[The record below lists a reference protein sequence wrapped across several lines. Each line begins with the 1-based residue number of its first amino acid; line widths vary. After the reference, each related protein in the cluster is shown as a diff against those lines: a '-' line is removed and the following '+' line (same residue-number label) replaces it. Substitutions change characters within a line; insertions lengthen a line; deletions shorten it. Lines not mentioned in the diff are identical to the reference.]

1 MSSYSPEAEAFL
13 IQWTCMSLNMRSA
26 IFRARYLQMAAERNG
41 RQAEL
46 EAQLRQKHI
55 NAIYRQIGLEMR
67 TLTSSDGVEKEFPE
81 DAEVGSMGIGRFID
95 FRISEDAIP
104 ELRTRLEKVNRM
116 VLTLF
121 IALCTIHI

>member
-41 RQAEL
+41 RQSEL

-67 TLTSSDGVEKEFPE
+67 AFSSSDGVEKEFPE

>member
-13 IQWTCMSLNMRSA
+13 TQWTCMSLNMRSA
-26 IFRARYLQMAAERNG
+26 IFRARYLQMTAERNG

-46 EAQLRQKHI
+46 EAQLRQKRI
-55 NAIYRQIGLEMR
+55 NALYRQIGQEMR
-67 TLTSSDGVEKEFPE
+67 ALTSSDGVEKEFPE
-81 DAEVGSMGIGRFID
+81 DAEVGPMGIGRFID

-104 ELRTRLEKVNRM
+104 ELRIRLEKVNQM

-121 IALCTIHI
+121 VTLCTIHP

>member
-13 IQWTCMSLNMRSA
+13 TQWTCMSLNMRSA
-26 IFRARYLQMAAERNG
+26 IFRARYLQMTAERTG

-46 EAQLRQKHI
+46 EAQLHQKRI
-55 NAIYRQIGLEMR
+55 NALYRQIGQEMR
-67 TLTSSDGVEKEFPE
+67 ALTSSDGVEKEFPE
-81 DAEVGSMGIGRFID
+81 DAEVGPMGIGRFID

-104 ELRTRLEKVNRM
+104 ELRVRLEKVDQK

-121 IALCTIHI
+121 ITLCTIHL

>member
-26 IFRARYLQMAAERNG
+26 IFRARYLQMAAERSG

-55 NAIYRQIGLEMR
+55 SALYRQIGLEMR
-67 TLTSSDGVEKEFPE
+67 AFSSSDGVEKEFPE
-81 DAEVGSMGIGRFID
+81 DTEAGFMGRFID

-104 ELRTRLEKVNRM
+104 GLRIRLEKVNQM
-116 VLTLF
+116 VLTLL
-121 IALCTIHI
+121 ITLCTIHV

>member
-13 IQWTCMSLNMRSA
+13 TQWTCMSLNMRSA
-26 IFRARYLQMAAERNG
+26 IFRARYLQMTAERTG

-46 EAQLRQKHI
+46 EAQLHQKRI
-55 NAIYRQIGLEMR
+55 NALYRQIGQEMR
-67 TLTSSDGVEKEFPE
+67 ALTSSDGVEKEFPE
-81 DAEVGSMGIGRFID
+81 DAEVGPMGIGRFID

-104 ELRTRLEKVNRM
+104 ELRIRLEKVNQM

-121 IALCTIHI
+121 VTLCTIHP